1 LTLGPGAGHHR
12 FMSDNAA
19 SGSKEVRRAGPKA
32 WPGRIAAFIRNSFSE
47 GRSPALWLAALFV
60 GLLAGYAALGLRL
73 AIEAVQLVAFQDG
86 TERLASVARELSPL
100 HIIAAPIIGGLVVS
114 ALLYA
119 GERLGWLKEARALG
133 VSDVM
138 EARAVTGGKM
148 EAAPG
153 LLSAVIAA
161 VSLGSGV
168 SAGREGPAVH
178 LGATLASLVT
188 RPLGLPARGARIM
201 LACGA
206 ASAVAASFNA
216 PVAGA
221 LFAFEVILGHYA
233 LRSIAPVAVASV
245 TGAVVSRIHFG
256 AQPAFAI
263 PELDPAS
270 LFDFAAVVPLG
281 VAAAGVAILFVSGA
295 VNAPRLVAEQAKK
308 FAWPLWA
315 LPPFGGLLVGLMAA
329 GAPEILGVG
338 YEATATALAGGY
350 GIGFLAGLLALKL
363 IATVTTLAFRFGGG
377 VFSPSLYLGAMLGAL
392 FGAIATQV
400 FGEATSGAAFY
411 AVVGMGAVSGAV
423 LGAPLSTTLIVFEL
437 TANYEASI
445 ALLVAVSLATVI
457 TTSVTKGSLFHK
469 MVERHG
475 YDLTQ
480 GDARVILQTIRARD
494 IMTALDKADRA
505 AEMDE
510 PHVYEDDYLGRVM
523 GFFSAEKL
531 DGAPVRSRTGDQPI
545 TGYITKAD
553 AHAAYARALQMRHE
567 EEHR

>member
-1 LTLGPGAGHHR
+1 
-12 FMSDNAA
+12 MSDAPA
-19 SGSKEVRRAGPKA
+19 SGSKEVRRSGPKA
-32 WPGRIAAFIRNSFSE
+32 WLGRLGTFVKQSYSD
-47 GRSPALWLAALFV
+47 GRSPALWLAALIV
-60 GLLAGYAALGLRL
+60 GLFAGYAAVGLRL
-73 AIEAVQLVAFQDG
+73 AIEGVQLVWFQDG
-86 TERLASVARELSPL
+86 SERLASAARELSAL
-100 HIIAAPIIGGLVVS
+100 HIIAAPILGGVAVS
-114 ALLYA
+114 GLLYL
-119 GERLGWLKEARALG
+119 GERMGWLKETRALG

-206 ASAVAASFNA
+206 AAAVAASFNA

-245 TGAVVSRIHFG
+245 TGAVISRIHFG

-270 LFDFAAVVPLG
+270 LLDFAAMVPLG
-281 VAAAGVAILFVSGA
+281 AAAAGVAILFVSGA
-295 VNAPRLVAEQAKK
+295 ANAPRLVADQAKK
-308 FAWPLWA
+308 LAWPLWA

-329 GAPEILGVG
+329 AAPEILGVG

-392 FGAIATQV
+392 FGAVATTL
-400 FGEATSGAAFY
+400 FGEQTSGAAFY

-457 TTSVTKGSLFHK
+457 STSVTKGSFFHK

-475 YDLTQ
+475 YDLTR

-494 IMTALDKADRA
+494 VMTPLDKSDAK

-510 PHVYEDDYLGRVM
+510 PHVYEDDYLGRVI
-523 GFFSAEKL
+523 GFFSAEKI

-553 AHAAYARALQMRHE
+553 AHVAYARALQMRHE

>member
-363 IATVTTLAFRFGGG
+363 IATVTTLAFRFGG
-377 VFSPSLYLGAMLGAL
+377 
-392 FGAIATQV
+392 IATQV

>member
-1 LTLGPGAGHHR
+1 
-12 FMSDNAA
+12 MSDSPDPSA
-19 SGSKEVRRAGPKA
+19 KEVRRAGPKA
-32 WPGRIAAFIRNSFSE
+32 WPGRIVAFIKRSFSD
-47 GRSPALWLAALFV
+47 GRSPALWLAALGV
-60 GLLAGYAALGLRL
+60 GLVAGYAALALRL

-86 TERLASVARELSPL
+86 SERLASVARQLSPL

-119 GERLGWLKEARALG
+119 GERLGWLKETRALG

-168 SAGREGPAVH
+168 SSGREGPAVH
-178 LGATLASLVT
+178 LGATLASLMT

-233 LRSIAPVAVASV
+233 LRSIAPVAAASV
-245 TGAVVSRIHFG
+245 TGAVVARIHFG

-270 LFDFAAVVPLG
+270 LFDFAAMVPLG
-281 VAAAGVAILFVSGA
+281 IAAAGVAILFVMGA
-295 VNAPRLVAEQAKK
+295 ANAPRIVAEQAKK
-308 FAWPLWA
+308 LAWPLWA
-315 LPPFGGLLVGLMAA
+315 LPPFGGLLVGIMAA

-392 FGAIATQV
+392 FGAIAATL
-400 FGEATSGAAFY
+400 FGEQTAGAGFF

-457 TTSVTKGSLFHK
+457 TTSVTKGSFFHK

-475 YDLTQ
+475 YDLTK

-553 AHAAYARALQMRHE
+553 AHAAYARALQIRHE

>member
-1 LTLGPGAGHHR
+1 
-12 FMSDNAA
+12 MSDRA
-19 SGSKEVRRAGPKA
+19 GTDGKEVRRAGPKA
-32 WPGRIAAFIRNSFSE
+32 WPGRAFAFIRNSFAD
-47 GRSPALWLAALFV
+47 GRSPALWVAALAV
-60 GLLAGYAALGLRL
+60 GLVAGYAALGLRL
-73 AIEAVQLVAFQDG
+73 AIEAVQLIAFQDG
-86 TERLASVARELSPL
+86 SERLASAARDLSAL
-100 HIIAAPIIGGLVVS
+100 HVIAAPMIGGLVVS

-119 GERLGWLKEARALG
+119 GQRFGWLKETRALS

-138 EARAVTGGKM
+138 EARAVRGGKM
-148 EAAPG
+148 DAAPG
-153 LLSAVIAA
+153 LLSAVIAS

-178 LGATLASLVT
+178 LGATLASLIT
-188 RPLGLPARGARIM
+188 RPLGLPARASRII

-206 ASAVAASFNA
+206 AAAVAASFNA

-233 LRSIAPVAVASV
+233 LRSIAPVAVSSV
-245 TGAVVSRIHFG
+245 VGAILARIHFG

-270 LFDFAAVVPLG
+270 LLDFAAIVPLG
-281 VAAAGVAILFVSGA
+281 LAAAGVAICFTMAAATL
-295 VNAPRLVAEQAKK
+295 PRLVAEQANKLH
-308 FAWPLWA
+308 WPLWA
-315 LPPFGGLLVGLMAA
+315 LPPFGGLVVGLIAV

-338 YEATATALAGGY
+338 YEATAMALAGGY
-350 GIGFLAGLLALKL
+350 SVGFLAALLVLKL
-363 IATVTTLAFRFGGG
+363 VATVITLAFRFGGG

-392 FGAIATQV
+392 FGAIAVQL
-400 FGEATSGAAFY
+400 FGEQTSGAAFF

-445 ALLVAVSLATVI
+445 ALLVAVSLATVL
-457 TTSVTKGSLFHK
+457 TTSVTKGSFFHK

-475 YDLTQ
+475 YDLTK

-494 IMTALDKADRA
+494 IMTPLDASDAK

>member
-1 LTLGPGAGHHR
+1 
-12 FMSDNAA
+12 MSDTTA
-19 SGSKEVRRAGPKA
+19 SAGKEVRRAGPKA
-32 WPGRIAAFIRNSFSE
+32 WPGRAAGFIASAFSN
-47 GRSPALWLAALFV
+47 GRSPALWLAAVLV
-60 GLLAGYAALGLRL
+60 GLVAGYAALGLRV
-73 AIEAVQLVAFQDG
+73 AITLIQEFLFSDGGEQLTA
-86 TERLASVARELSPL
+86 AARELAPL
-100 HIIAAPIIGGLVVS
+100 HLIALPMLGGVVVS

-119 GERLGWLKEARALG
+119 GNRAGWLKETRALG
-133 VSDVM
+133 IADVM
-138 EARAVTGGKM
+138 EARAVAGGKLDGP
-148 EAAPG
+148 PG

-206 ASAVAASFNA
+206 AAAVSASFNA

-233 LRSIAPVAVASV
+233 LRSIAPVAAASV
-245 TGAVVSRIHFG
+245 VGAIASRIHFG
-256 AQPAFAI
+256 PQPAFPV

-270 LFDFAAVVPLG
+270 LLDFAAVVPLG
-281 VAAAGVAILFVSGA
+281 LAAAGVAICLTMAVST
-295 VNAPRLVAEQAKK
+295 APRLVAEQARKI
-308 FAWPLWA
+308 AWPLWA
-315 LPPFGGLLVGLMAA
+315 LPPFGGLLVGLIAV
-329 GAPEILGVG
+329 GAPEVLGVG

-350 GIGFLAGLLALKL
+350 SVGLLAGLLVLKL
-363 IATVTTLAFRFGGG
+363 VATVITVAFRFGGG

-392 FGAIATQV
+392 FGAVAASL
-400 FGEATSGAAFY
+400 FGEQTSGAAFY

-437 TANYEASI
+437 TASYEASI
-445 ALLVAVSLATVI
+445 ALLVAVSLATVLA
-457 TTSVTKGSLFHK
+457 TSVTKGSLFHK
-469 MVERHG
+469 QVERHG
-475 YDLTQ
+475 YDLTK
-480 GDARVILQTIRARD
+480 GDARIILQTTRARD
-494 IMTALDKADRA
+494 IMTPLDKTDRA

-523 GFFSAEKL
+523 GFFSAEKI